1 MMRLIVLIVEEWVK
15 KEIVCLFLRS
25 HCTVLS
31 VYFTVYSGQL
41 LRCRVYS
48 MHTLFFGRIIYIY
61 FTYLHIYEHSMG
73 LMYWLV
79 VAFVETFQFPTK
91 V

>member
-31 VYFTVYSGQL
+31 VYFMVYSGQL
-41 LRCRVYS
+41 LQCRVYS
-48 MHTLFFGRIIYIY
+48 MHTLFFGRIIYVSL
-61 FTYLHIYEHSMG
+61 T
-73 LMYWLV
+73 
-79 VAFVETFQFPTK
+79 
-91 V
+91 